1 MLARGYEVR
10 RAVYYGIV
18 AGSLALLVSGTA
30 RAETILLAD
39 GRQLTGVEMKAGPT
53 PDKVVLERGL
63 EGPLTVGKDEI
74 LVVDFNKTQ
83 GKAPVPSLRLLTGDQ
98 FVGKVTFPGGRQVKV
113 GNSWGAVTLPFTW
126 CSAIRLAEKTDLPAP
141 GPRDAVLMTNGDR
154 AEGEIVDV
162 KDGKVQLRVRDVP
175 VSLDL
180 ERVKAITFAR
190 AEPPVAATSGLLV
203 ALDLGANERLTARW
217 AGLEGENL
225 KLQPAWG
232 GTLEI
237 PLLAVSRLE
246 VKNGKLV
253 YLSDLKPTEAT
264 QIPYLDG
271 EYPFRANQ
279 TVAGRPLRLAGK
291 TYRRGLGVHS
301 RSLLRYALDGNFKTF
316 AAVLGLDS
324 EVGSHGS
331 VIFRVFG
338 DDKQLFESPVVRGGD
353 DPIEISLDVS
363 RVIALRLEVDYADN
377 GDIADHADWADA
389 RLLRP

>member
-1 MLARGYEVR
+1 MVAAGLAMG
-10 RAVYYGIV
+10 AAAP
-18 AGSLALLVSGTA
+18 AG
-30 RAETILLAD
+30 AESILLAD

-74 LVVDFNKTQ
+74 LVVDFNKTA
-83 GKAPVPSLRLLTGDQ
+83 GKAVTPSLRLLTGDQ

-113 GNSWGAVTLPFTW
+113 GNSWGSVTLPFTW
-126 CSAIRLAEKTDLPAP
+126 CSSIRLAEKTELPAP
-141 GPRDAVLMTNGDR
+141 GAHDAVLLTNGDR
-154 AEGEIVDV
+154 PEGEIVDV
-162 KDGKVQLRVRDVP
+162 KEGKLTLRLPAGVQAAI
-175 VSLDL
+175 DL

-190 AEPPVAATSGLLV
+190 AEPPVDAGSGLQV
-203 ALDLGANERLTARW
+203 ALDLGASERLTARW
-217 AGLEGENL
+217 AGLQGENL

-253 YLSDLKPTEAT
+253 YVSDLKPAEAT

-271 EYPFRANQ
+271 EYPHRANQ
-279 TVAGRPLRLAGK
+279 TVGGRPLRLAGK
-291 TYRRGLGVHS
+291 TFRRGLGVHS
-301 RSLLRYALDGNFKTF
+301 RSLLKYTLDGKFKTF
-316 AAVLGLDS
+316 ASTLGVDS

-331 VIFRVFG
+331 VVFRVYG
-338 DDKQLFESPVVRGGD
+338 DDKVLFESPVVHGGD

-363 RVIALRLEVDYADN
+363 GVIALRLEVDYADN
-377 GDIADHADWADA
+377 GDVADHADWADA